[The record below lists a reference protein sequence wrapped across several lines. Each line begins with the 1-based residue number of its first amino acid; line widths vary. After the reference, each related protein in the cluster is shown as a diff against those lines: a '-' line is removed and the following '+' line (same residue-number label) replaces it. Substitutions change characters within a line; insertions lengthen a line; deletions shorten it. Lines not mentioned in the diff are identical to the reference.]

1 MCRVIEDNTSSI
13 TFSSAQQIG
22 SGHCSIQSESHLG
35 SAIAWKAHCRAS
47 GSRSRWS
54 TNARS
59 SPRITASSATAKP
72 STVAARSRSVH
83 ASPGLSPNV
92 GARQLL
98 SSPAWPEKVN
108 GGIPESLV
116 VCLRS
121 GGLDNRVR
129 REGDHPWM
137 GNWLNF
143 MQN

>member
-1 MCRVIEDNTSSI
+1 M
-13 TFSSAQQIG
+13 
-22 SGHCSIQSESHLG
+22 
-35 SAIAWKAHCRAS
+35 
-47 GSRSRWS
+47 
-54 TNARS
+54 
-59 SPRITASSATAKP
+59 SPPEIHVNRCCFYPTPA
-72 STVAARSRSVH
+72 
-83 ASPGLSPNV
+83 